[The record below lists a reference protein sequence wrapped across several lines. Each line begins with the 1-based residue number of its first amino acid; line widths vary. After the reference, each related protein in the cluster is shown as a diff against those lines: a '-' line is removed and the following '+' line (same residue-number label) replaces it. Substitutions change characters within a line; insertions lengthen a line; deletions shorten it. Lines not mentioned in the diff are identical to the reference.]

1 MNKNAYSK
9 FCNYIQNPALG
20 SIIIAIFSESYKKS
34 SITSKAPNI
43 LYAFVVMAL
52 LLNEDMRDCVIHKN
66 GKKASNNVVT
76 LFSKLM
82 SNKDTFNNLHS
93 YIDKFKSYTTTSIAF
108 GIKLNIIEIDENAN
122 IVSKLKYQKF
132 LPKNNLYIKGA
143 YILGEYF
150 ANGVTLKTIADKLEV
165 LF

>member
-1 MNKNAYSK
+1 M
-9 FCNYIQNPALG
+9 
-20 SIIIAIFSESYKKS
+20 
-34 SITSKAPNI
+34 
-43 LYAFVVMAL
+43 
-52 LLNEDMRDCVIHKN
+52 
-66 GKKASNNVVT
+66 
-76 LFSKLM
+76 
-82 SNKDTFNNLHS
+82 HS

-132 LPKNNLYIKGA
+132 LPKNNLYVKGA
-143 YILGEYF
+143 DILGSYF